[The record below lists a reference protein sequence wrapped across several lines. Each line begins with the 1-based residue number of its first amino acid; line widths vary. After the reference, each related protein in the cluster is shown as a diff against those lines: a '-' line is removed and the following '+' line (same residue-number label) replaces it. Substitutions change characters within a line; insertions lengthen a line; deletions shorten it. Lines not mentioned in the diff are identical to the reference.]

1 MHAICIGE
9 NVAAR
14 GGEARHW
21 KGREGNGMNGMEWNG
36 MEWQCNLLAVDAER
50 LLVVAVLVDADARV
64 LLALVA
70 LGARGLNPLRV
81 RIHHASE
88 PSEQLVDR

>member
-1 MHAICIGE
+1 MW
-9 NVAAR
+9 R
-14 GGEARHW
+14 RSEARRGTGMEGN
-21 KGREGNGMNGMEWNG
+21 GREGN
-36 MEWQCNLLAVDAER
+36 LLPVDAER
-50 LLVVAVLVDADARV
+50 LLVVAVLVDADACV

-81 RIHHASE
+81 RVHHASE